1 MTKAKGKVGVKGK
14 DQLATLGDVQAA
26 WSSATGYADEVG
38 KAVYAEYVRRLEV
51 RVTALDY
58 LLEKLEKRVEKLEK
72 PWWRVW

>member
-26 WSSATGYADEVG
+26 WTNATGYADEVG
-38 KAVYAEYVRRLEV
+38 KAAYAQWARPLEV
-51 RVTALDY
+51 GAAETLGRLKQ
-58 LLEKLEKRVEKLEK
+58 LELRVEKLEK